1 MSGWLKGPIMK
12 HCLSLLAAAPL
23 AACGL
28 GSGDPTDAATG
39 QTIRFENGL
48 WYQDGAFHARTVDVR
63 DARLDFDADG
73 QAAQVVDLEGGYV
86 VPPLCEG
93 HNHNLGGSAEL
104 NSVQATIDTYTQYG
118 VFYAMMQ
125 GSFAVYREAIA
136 EMVNQPQSVDVVFS
150 NNGLTGSGGHPRSLR
165 ERLMEQYGSYP
176 EFTPES
182 LADAGYFE
190 ADTLEEVREKWAL
203 IRAEQPNFVKVML
216 YFSEEY
222 ALRRDD
228 PAFFGRRGLNPDL
241 LPEVVRLA
249 HADGLR
255 VSVHVESEADMV
267 TAITAGADMIAHLPS
282 YDAPIALSDEA
293 VALAADS
300 NVALITTFSL
310 AKRVEFTA
318 PETYERIIAAQADNL
333 RRLADAG
340 ARLVVGS
347 DNVRGIS
354 HGEAMH
360 INALG
365 VLEPSEI
372 LHMWTEACAE
382 TAFPERAIGRLEN
395 GFEASFIVTADN
407 PLEDLTALQRLSLR
421 VKDGE
426 VLPQP
431 EPAPD
436 EAGD

>member
-1 MSGWLKGPIMK
+1 MR
-12 HCLSLLAAAPL
+12 HVFTLLAAAPL
-23 AACGL
+23 AACGQGL
-28 GSGDPTDAATG
+28 ADPAAGDP
-39 QTIRFENGL
+39 QVVRFENGL
-48 WYQDGAFHARTVDVR
+48 WYHDGAFQAQTVDVR
-63 DARLDFDADG
+63 GGRLHFGGDG
-73 QAAQVVDLEGGYV
+73 PVGQVIDLEGGYV
-86 VPPLCEG
+86 TPPLCEG
-93 HNHNLGGSAEL
+93 HNHNLGDSADFGE
-104 NSVQATIDTYTQYG
+104 VHATIDTYMQYG
-118 VFYAMMQ
+118 VFYTMMH
-125 GSFAVYREAIA
+125 GSFELYRDEIA
-136 EMVNQPQSVDVVFS
+136 ELINRPQSVDVAFS
-150 NNGLTGSGGHPRSLR
+150 NNGLTGPGGHPRGLR
-165 ERLMEQYGSYP
+165 ERLMERYGNYP

-190 ADTLEEVREKWAL
+190 ADTMEEVREKWAL
-203 IRAEQPNFVKVML
+203 IRAEQPDFVKVML

-228 PAFFGRRGLNPDL
+228 PAYFGQRGLNPEL

-249 HADGLR
+249 HGDGLR

-267 TAITAGADMIAHLPS
+267 TAINAGADMIAHLPS
-282 YDAPIALSDEA
+282 YDAEVRLSDSTIAQA
-293 VALAADS
+293 VEQD
-300 NVALITTFSL
+300 VALITTLSL
-310 AKRVEFTA
+310 AKRIEFTD
-318 PETYERIIAAQADNL
+318 PERYQRIIAAQADNL

-340 ARLVVGS
+340 ARLVIGS

-354 HGEAMH
+354 HGEAAH
-360 INALG
+360 INSLG